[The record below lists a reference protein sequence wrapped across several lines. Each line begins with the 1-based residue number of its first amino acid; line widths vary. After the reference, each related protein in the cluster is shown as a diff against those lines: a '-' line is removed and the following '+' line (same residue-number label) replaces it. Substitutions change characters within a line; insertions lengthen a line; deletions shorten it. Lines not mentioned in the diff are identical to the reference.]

1 MQESPGWKPD
11 WIFHR
16 KSFSLKKTYIICLK
30 KVFERSYNKDR
41 QQRKTPVV
49 FNALVFNAVFTLPL
63 FFGFLLCFL
72 KNCPSQ
78 KSLSTMKVVIT

>member
-1 MQESPGWKPD
+1 MQESLGWKPD
-11 WIFHR
+11 WLFHR
-16 KSFSLKKTYIICLK
+16 KSFSLKKTYIICFK

-41 QQRKTPVV
+41 QQIKTPV
-49 FNALVFNAVFTLPL
+49 VFNAVFTLPL
-63 FFGFLLCFL
+63 FFGFLSCFL